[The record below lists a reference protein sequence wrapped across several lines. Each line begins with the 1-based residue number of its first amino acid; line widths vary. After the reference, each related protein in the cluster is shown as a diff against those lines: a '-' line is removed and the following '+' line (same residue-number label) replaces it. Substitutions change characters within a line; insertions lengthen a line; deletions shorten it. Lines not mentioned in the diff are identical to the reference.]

1 MSAKTSTVSQ
11 SSRLMALLK
20 TLYQAPEKILPE
32 SHENKEENNNISGE
46 LPNINNYETDC
57 LSQYEENS
65 SGTFNEC
72 DGSQQNVE
80 DADKSLIEKDIDFQ
94 FYGPGAV
101 FDKYMLEE
109 YIEKDGKLYKTS
121 SLEFKEETVAEER
134 TDTCP
139 FDKYISDSKFEGHK
153 FMLEEYIERNGNCYK
168 TSSLEVKEE
177 TVAEEKTDTTCPF
190 EKYISDPK
198 FEDNKYMP
206 EEYIE
211 RDGNF
216 YKTSSLKGK
225 EETVAEEKTASCPF
239 EKYISDPKFEDNKY
253 MLEEYIERDG
263 KIYKTSSLEVK
274 EETVDGEKTDTCSFD
289 KYISDPEI
297 EGNTIFTNFLAEECP
312 EEEEEISEAS
322 SSEVDEVDEDEVGEV
337 DEDEV
342 DEDEVE
348 TDNYLYSDNSLQ
360 YGTGNIL
367 YDWSQIIKSDE
378 DRNQIYDRWMTDV
391 ETWERNRLLWLD
403 EMSQS
408 EGFDSSDYK
417 DRTFLSKVENF
428 PASSN
433 STLGAE
439 SSNTV
444 NMIPVSALQVE
455 KLKPENVKSTDIS
468 SVELVNQLD
477 SPEKL
482 DKWYK
487 SQRLRHHKLLHEM
500 GLPNWYEE
508 ILQDLSN
515 EDVEVL
521 SVSSTG
527 ADCQKYDDDCE
538 EALSA
543 EKAQPSCLS
552 VSCDVVLVYQFTDR
566 HLWRKYHGCWKRSK
580 PEI

>member
-216 YKTSSLKGK
+216 YKTSSLK
-225 EETVAEEKTASCPF
+225 
-239 EKYISDPKFEDNKY
+239 
-253 MLEEYIERDG
+253 
-263 KIYKTSSLEVK
+263 VK